1 MFRTRV
7 VPAISD
13 KKISFSDQ
21 VLSLGSCFA
30 QNIGQKLADYK
41 FDITINPF
49 GTLFNPLSIFKLI
62 NQAAHQEIIESLGIV
77 ENQGIYHHYDLHSD
91 LSKLNKDELLANAN
105 DVLHDIGKALP
116 NTSWIIYT
124 FGTAIVYE
132 LKETGEIVANCHK
145 VPSSQFNRKI
155 LDIEEI
161 VQGFKVN
168 YDLLKSIN
176 KHTKFILTVSPVRH
190 QKESFEQNNVS
201 KSILRLACEKIVTQN
216 DNVVYFPAFEIMM
229 DELRD
234 YRFYAEDMLHPNAIA
249 TEYIWQLFQD
259 TYFDE
264 GQKDFIRK
272 WEKVRKAM
280 AHRPFNRDSDQ
291 HQIFVKKTI
300 QLLDEFKDKID
311 TSRELKILKD
321 QLL

>member
-13 KKISFSDQ
+13 QKINLDDQ
-21 VLSLGSCFA
+21 ILSLGSCFA
-30 QNIGQKLADYK
+30 QSIGQKMADYK
-41 FDITINPF
+41 FNITINPF

-62 NQAAHQEIIESLGIV
+62 NQAAHKEIIETLGIV

-91 LSKLNKDELLANAN
+91 LSNLNKDDLLANAN
-105 DVLHDIGKALP
+105 DVLHRVGKALP
-116 NTSWIIYT
+116 NISWVIYT

-145 VPSSQFNRKI
+145 VSSNQFNRKI
-155 LDIEEI
+155 LDVEEI

-176 KHTKFILTVSPVRH
+176 KNTKFLLTVSPVRH

-201 KSILRLACEKIVTQN
+201 KSILRLACEKIVAQN
-216 DNVVYFPAFEIMM
+216 DHVAYFPAFEIMI

-234 YRFYAEDMLHPNAIA
+234 YRFYAEDMLHPNTTAIN
-249 TEYIWQLFQD
+249 YIWQLFQD
-259 TYFDE
+259 TYFDLS
-264 GQKDFIRK
+264 QKDFILK
-272 WEKVRKAM
+272 WEKVRKAI
-280 AHRPFNRDSDQ
+280 AHRPFNRDSSQ
-291 HQIFVKKTI
+291 HQLFIKKTI
-300 QLLDEFKDKID
+300 QLLDEFKDKFDI
-311 TSRELKILKD
+311 SAERKILKE
-321 QLL
+321 QLK